1 MTTKCSLDTY
11 YNLLAEKICLLT
23 DYRDT
28 TLRMKEGGLGP
39 NNNSLL
45 QGCIRKRQQLI
56 SRIEKIDTSILALNP
71 GDEPE
76 DISGD
81 KIDDEIATQLRNLEK
96 LLDDICELDNQ
107 CIDLAQAERNS
118 LKDEILRYQQKRQL
132 SKGYRFS
139 GVTPAKFVDKMIA

>member
-1 MTTKCSLDTY
+1 MTTKRSLDIH
-11 YNLLAEKICLLT
+11 YNFLAEKICLLT

-28 TLRMKEGGLGP
+28 TLRMKEGFGP
-39 NNNSLL
+39 DNNSLL
-45 QGCIRKRQQLI
+45 QGCIRNRQQLI
-56 SRIEKIDTSILALNP
+56 SRIEKIDTSIHALNP

-76 DISGD
+76 DISED
-81 KIDDEIATQLRNLEK
+81 KIGDEIATQIRNLEK

-107 CIDLAQAERNS
+107 CIDLAQAERNI

-139 GVTPAKFVDKMIA
+139 GVTPAKFVDTMIA

>member
-1 MTTKCSLDTY
+1 MTTKRSLDAY

-28 TLRMKEGGLGP
+28 TLRMKEGLGP
-39 NNNSLL
+39 NHNSLL

-56 SRIEKIDTSILALNP
+56 NRIDKIDTSIPALNP

-76 DISGD
+76 DISED
-81 KIDDEIATQLRNLEK
+81 KIDDEIATQLRNIEK

-118 LKDEILRYQQKRQL
+118 LKDEILRYRQKRQL
-132 SKGYRFS
+132 TKGYRFS
-139 GVTPAKFVDKMIA
+139 GVTPAKFVDTMIA

>member
-1 MTTKCSLDTY
+1 MTTKRSLDTY

-28 TLRMKEGGLGP
+28 TLRMKAVLGP
-39 NNNSLL
+39 NNDSLL

-56 SRIEKIDTSILALNP
+56 NRIEKIDKSILGLNP
-71 GDEPE
+71 GDKPE
-76 DISGD
+76 GISGD
-81 KIDDEIATQLRNLEK
+81 KIGDEIVTQLGNLEK
-96 LLDDICELDNQ
+96 LLDDISELDNH
-107 CIDLAQAERNS
+107 CIDLAQAERNI

-139 GVTPAKFVDKMIA
+139 GVAPAKFVDTMIT